1 MALDQEQY
9 AKVREISDGQRTRY
23 GACCGGG
30 HSLVEC
36 GNDII
41 KPTVRTE
48 KRKEFAHEAP
58 YNRRYVDTD
67 HASTG
72 SPRASLVYRYM
83 RLMVC

>member
-1 MALDQEQY
+1 MLW
-9 AKVREISDGQRTRY
+9 RR
-23 GACCGGG
+23 
-30 HSLVEC
+30 SLQGEVEC

-67 HASTG
+67 HASPA
-72 SPRASLVYRYM
+72 SEPRLQIYAFNGLLTVR
-83 RLMVC
+83 